1 VLYVLRGFFASL
13 VLTMFGAG
21 VASAQAIDF
30 TLLAIPAS
38 GNPATIAN
46 GQTIDL
52 IAPNLG
58 AQIQVTIIATYTG
71 STQATIA
78 AAPQLLGSTE
88 ISVIKP
94 AAETFPLVLTKNQT
108 LTFTVKYTASTA
120 NQVSA
125 QLTVPYTEPG
135 TSSTTTVSN
144 SISLLFQGSAP
155 SFTLFYFITPANGS
169 SPNVLPLAPG
179 GTIPFPATQLNTT
192 ATGGLQIYNVGSGP
206 GAITGISL
214 VSGAPFFQLAG
225 TPPITPTVPYTI
237 TPGTS
242 TDPLTIQILYSP
254 TAVETDTGQI
264 MITFQ
269 DGTTDLVNLSGIG
282 ATSTYSYT
290 YLSGTTTTT
299 VKPGGTITF
308 PVPALPTT
316 GTTPATSSVILTVTN
331 KGNANGTINSI
342 NATPPFAV
350 SGVLATPPVLK
361 PGDSE
366 SFTITYTPTQV
377 GPQTG
382 ALVVGSDMFTL
393 SATGPGQ
400 QLTFSYVA
408 DGTTIP
414 VGTGGAVNFTPIPV
428 SQSEKVTFI
437 IMNTGTST
445 AIISLISTSG
455 PYTLTPTPSLPLSL
469 AAGKSAS
476 FGITFTPTATG
487 PLSGTLLINNTTVPL
502 NGAGNTPPAL
512 PSYTLTGPSGNV
524 SPASQENVSLTL
536 SKSYPVE
543 LDGVLTLTTSGNFGT
558 DTAVQFST
566 GSSTGNRTVDFVIP
580 ANTTSADFAGQG
592 SQILLQTGTVAETV
606 TLTPSFAT
614 TAGVDLTPTSP
625 TTLQFTIP
633 SAAPVLESLQ
643 VTNATATSFT
653 LLVIGYSTTRSLGAL
668 NVTFN
673 PASGYNFTTTTFTS
687 DLSQVAS
694 LWYQSAASQ
703 AFGGQFE
710 VTIPISLTGPNG
722 KDLLLAIASV
732 SATVSNGVGTS
743 TTLQASVQ

>member
-1 VLYVLRGFFASL
+1 MRSVLRVFFASL
-13 VLTMFGAG
+13 VLGVLGGA

-30 TLLAIPAS
+30 SLLAIPAS

-52 IAPNLG
+52 VAPNIG
-58 AQIQVTIIATYTG
+58 AQIQVMIVATYTG

-78 AAPQLLGSTE
+78 SAPVPLGSTA
-88 ISVIKP
+88 ISVTVP
-94 AAETFPLVLTKNQT
+94 AMETFPLVLTKGQT
-108 LTFTVKYTASTA
+108 LTFTVKYTAASA

-125 QLTVPYTEPG
+125 QLTIPYTETATSG
-135 TSSTTTVSN
+135 TGTVTN
-144 SISLLFQGSAP
+144 AISLLFQGTAP
-155 SFTLFYFITPANGS
+155 SFTLSYFITPANGS
-169 SPNVLPLAPG
+169 NPNVLPLPPG

-192 ATGGLQIYNVGSGP
+192 ATGGLQIYNVGSGS

-225 TPPITPTVPYTI
+225 VPLITPTVPYTI

-290 YLSGTTTTT
+290 YLSGTTSTP

-308 PVPALPTT
+308 PVPAPPS
-316 GTTPATSSVILTVTN
+316 GNNPSTSSVILTVTN

-342 NATPPFAV
+342 NATGPFTV
-350 SGVLATPPVLK
+350 SGQLSNPPVLK

-366 SFTITYTPTQV
+366 GFTITYTQTQV

-393 SATGPGQ
+393 SATGSGS
-400 QLTFSYVA
+400 QLAFSYVA
-408 DGTTIP
+408 NGATIP
-414 VGTGGAVNFTPIPV
+414 VGTGEAVNFTPIPV

-437 IMNTGTST
+437 ITNSGTST
-445 AIISLISTSG
+445 AIISLVSTSG
-455 PYTLTPTPSLPLSL
+455 PYSLTPAPSLPLNL

-476 FGITFTPTATG
+476 FGITFTPTTTG
-487 PLSGTLLINNTTVPL
+487 PAGGTLLINNTTVPL

-524 SPASQENVSLTL
+524 APASQENVSLTL
-536 SKSYPVE
+536 AKSYPVQ
-543 LDGVLTLTTSGNFGT
+543 LNGVLTLTTSGNFGT
-558 DTAVQFST
+558 DPAVQFST
-566 GSSTGNRTVDFVIP
+566 GTSAGNRTVDFVIP
-580 ANTTSADFAGQG
+580 ANSTSADFAGQG

-614 TAGVDLTPTSP
+614 TAGVDVTPASP
-625 TTLQFTIP
+625 TTLQFAIA
-633 SAAPVLESLQ
+633 SAAPVLESIQ
-643 VTNATATSFT
+643 VTNTTATSFT
-653 LLVIGYSTTRSLGAL
+653 LVVIGYSTTRSLGSL
-668 NVTFN
+668 SVTFN
-673 PASGYNFTTTTFTS
+673 PASGFNFTTTTFSS

-703 AFGGQFE
+703 GFGGQFQ
-710 VTIPISLTGPNG
+710 VTIPINLSGPNG

-732 SATVSNGVGTS
+732 SATISNSVGTS
-743 TTLQASVQ
+743 PALQASVQ

>member
-13 VLTMFGAG
+13 VLAVFGAG

-52 IAPNLG
+52 VAPNLG
-58 AQIQVTIIATYTG
+58 AQIQVTIVATYIG
-71 STQATIA
+71 SSQATIA

-88 ISVIKP
+88 ISVSEP
-94 AAETFPLVLTKNQT
+94 AAETFPLMLTKGQT

-120 NQVSA
+120 SPVSA

-155 SFTLFYFITPANGS
+155 SFTLSYFITPANGTT
-169 SPNVLPLAPG
+169 PNVLPLAPG

-225 TPPITPTVPYTI
+225 VPLITPAVPYTI

-242 TDPLTIQILYSP
+242 TDPLTIEILYSP
-254 TAVETDTGQI
+254 TAVETDMGQI

-269 DGTTDLVNLSGIG
+269 DGTNELVNLSGIG

-290 YLSGTTTTT
+290 YLSGTTTTP

-308 PVPALPTT
+308 PVPAVPTS
-316 GTTPATSSVILTVTN
+316 GTTPTTSSVILTVTN

-342 NATPPFAV
+342 NATGPFTV
-350 SGVLATPPVLK
+350 SGLPSNPPVLK

-366 SFTITYTPTQV
+366 GFTITYTPTQV

-382 ALVVGSDMFTL
+382 ALVVGTDMFFL

-428 SQSEKVTFI
+428 SQSEKVTFT
-437 IMNTGTST
+437 IMNSGTST

-455 PYTLTPTPSLPLSL
+455 PYSLTPPPSLPLSL
-469 AAGKSAS
+469 AAGKSVS
-476 FGITFTPTATG
+476 FGITFTPTTTG
-487 PLSGTLLINNTTVPL
+487 PLGGTLLINNTTVPL

-536 SKSYPVE
+536 AKSYPVD
-543 LDGVLTLTTSGNFGT
+543 LDGVLTITTSGNFGT
-558 DTAVQFST
+558 DPAVQFST
-566 GSSTGNRTVDFVIP
+566 GSTAGNRTVDFVIP
-580 ANTTSADFAGQG
+580 ANSTSADFAGQG

-614 TAGVDLTPTSP
+614 AAGVDITPASP

-653 LLVIGYSTTRSLGAL
+653 LLVIGYSTTRSLGSL
-668 NVTFN
+668 SVTFN
-673 PASGYNFTTTTFTS
+673 PASGFNFATTTFTS
-687 DLSQVAS
+687 DLSQVGTVWFQSSAS
-694 LWYQSAASQ
+694 L
-703 AFGGQFE
+703 AFGGLFE
-710 VTIPISLTGPNG
+710 VTIPINLTGPNG
-722 KDLLLAIASV
+722 KDLLLSIASV
-732 SATVSNGVGTS
+732 TATVSNGVGTS
-743 TTLQASVQ
+743 APLQASVQ

>member
-52 IAPNLG
+52 VAPNLG
-58 AQIQVTIIATYTG
+58 AQIQVTIVATYIG
-71 STQATIA
+71 SSQATIA

-88 ISVIKP
+88 ISVSEP

-108 LTFTVKYTASTA
+108 LTFTVKYTATTA
-120 NQVSA
+120 TQVSA

-135 TSSTTTVSN
+135 TSSTTTISN
-144 SISLLFQGSAP
+144 SISLLIQGSAP

-225 TPPITPTVPYTI
+225 TPPITPTVPFTI

-342 NATPPFAV
+342 NVTGPFTV
-350 SGVLATPPVLK
+350 SGVVSPPPTLK

-366 SFTITYTPTQV
+366 GFTITYTPTQV

-382 ALVVGSDMFTL
+382 ALVVGNDMFFL

-400 QLTFSYVA
+400 QLTFSHVA

-437 IMNTGTST
+437 ITNTGTSS

-455 PYTLTPTPSLPLSL
+455 PYSLTPPPSLPLSL
-469 AAGKSAS
+469 AAGKAVS
-476 FGITFTPTATG
+476 FGITFTPTTTG
-487 PLSGTLLINNTTVPL
+487 PLGGTLLINNTTVPL

-512 PSYTLTGPSGNV
+512 PSYTITGPSGNV

-536 SKSYPVE
+536 AKSYPVD
-543 LDGVLTLTTSGNFGT
+543 LDGVLTITTSGNFGT
-558 DTAVQFST
+558 DPAVQFST
-566 GSSTGNRTVDFVIP
+566 GSTTGNRTVDFVIP
-580 ANTTSADFAGQG
+580 ANNTSADFAGQG

-606 TLTPSFAT
+606 TLAPTFAT
-614 TAGVDLTPTSP
+614 TAGVDITPASP

-653 LLVIGYSTTRSLGAL
+653 LLVIGYSTTRSLGSL
-668 NVTFN
+668 SVTFN
-673 PASGYNFTTTTFTS
+673 PASGFNFSTTTFTS
-687 DLSQVAS
+687 DLSQVGTVWFQSSAS
-694 LWYQSAASQ
+694 L
-703 AFGGQFE
+703 AFGGLFE
-710 VTIPISLTGPNG
+710 VTIPINLTGPNG

-732 SATVSNGVGTS
+732 TATVSNGVGTS
-743 TTLQASVQ
+743 APLQASVQ

>member
-1 VLYVLRGFFASL
+1 VRSVLRVFFASL
-13 VLTMFGAG
+13 ILGVLGSA
-21 VASAQAIDF
+21 VASAQAINF
-30 TLLAIPAS
+30 QLLAIPAN
-38 GNPATIAN
+38 GNPANIAN

-52 IAPNLG
+52 VAPNLG
-58 AQIQVTIIATYTG
+58 AQIQVTIVATYTG

-78 AAPQLLGSTE
+78 AVPPLLGSTA
-88 ISVIKP
+88 IAVSVP
-94 AAETFPLVLTKNQT
+94 ATETFPLVLTKGQT
-108 LTFTVKYTASTA
+108 LTFTVKYTASSA
-120 NQVSA
+120 SQVSA
-125 QLTVPYTEPG
+125 QLTIPYTETG
-135 TSSTTTVSN
+135 TSGTGTVSN
-144 SISLLFQGSAP
+144 AISLFFQGSAP
-155 SFTLFYFITPANGS
+155 SFTLSYFITPANGS
-169 SPNVLPLAPG
+169 NPNVLPLAPG

-206 GAITGISL
+206 GAITGITL

-225 TPPITPTVPYTI
+225 VPLITPSVPFTI

-264 MITFQ
+264 MISFQ
-269 DGTTDLVNLSGIG
+269 DGTSDLVNLSGIG

-290 YLSGTTTTT
+290 YLSGTTSTP
-299 VKPGGTITF
+299 VKPGGIITF
-308 PVPALPTT
+308 PTPAPTS
-316 GTTPATSSVILTVTN
+316 GTNPATSSVILTVTN

-342 NATPPFAV
+342 NATGPFAV
-350 SGVLATPPVLK
+350 SGALATPPVLK

-366 SFTITYTPTQV
+366 SFTITYTQTQV

-382 ALVVGSDMFTL
+382 ALVVGNDMFTL
-393 SATGPGQ
+393 SASGSGS

-408 DGTTIP
+408 NGATIP
-414 VGTGGAVNFTPIPV
+414 VGAGEAVNFTPIPV

-437 IMNTGTST
+437 ITNSGTST

-455 PYTLTPTPSLPLSL
+455 PYSLTPPPSLPLTL

-487 PLSGTLLINNTTVPL
+487 TAGGTLLINNTTVPL

-536 SKSYPVE
+536 SKSYPVQ
-543 LDGVLTLTTSGNFGT
+543 LNGVLTLTTSGNFGT
-558 DTAVQFST
+558 DPAVQFST
-566 GSSTGNRTVDFVIP
+566 GTAAGNRTVDFVIP
-580 ANTTSADFAGQG
+580 ANSTSADFAGQG

-614 TAGVDLTPTSP
+614 TAGVDVTPASP
-625 TTLQFTIP
+625 TTLQFAVA
-633 SAAPVLESLQ
+633 SLAPVLESIQ
-643 VTNATATSFT
+643 VTNTTATSFT
-653 LLVIGYSTTRSLGAL
+653 LVIIGYSTTRSLGSL

-673 PASGYNFTTTTFTS
+673 PASGFNFTTTTFSS
-687 DLSQVAS
+687 DLGPVAS
-694 LWYQSAASQ
+694 LWYQSAAAQ
-703 AFGGQFE
+703 AFGGQFQI
-710 VTIPISLTGPNG
+710 TIPINLSGPTG
-722 KDLLLAIASV
+722 KDLLLAIASI
-732 SATVSNGVGTS
+732 SATVSNSVGPS
-743 TTLQASVQ
+743 TPLQASVQ